1 MTFHPLTEEEAA
13 YSSGCTHRG
22 IITAAD
28 LAALTGGT
36 GAQTI
41 NLAAV
46 VANAGMAVDLVRIA
60 SAFAFSD
67 ATLTSC
73 AVTVGDSGSGNRFVT
88 SYEILS
94 TPATMKGG
102 VALNPLYNVYAAAD
116 NLQVTFTPTGG
127 KNLNTCTAGE
137 LHILC
142 KVRNTGVA

>member
-13 YSSGCTHRG
+13 FTGCTHRG
-22 IITAAD
+22 IIQGTD

-41 NLAAV
+41 NLAT
-46 VANAGMAVDLVRIA
+46 VAANNGLAVDA
-60 SAFAFSD
+60 AFIKTAFTFSD
-67 ATLTSC
+67 ATIASC
-73 AVTVGDSGSGNRFVT
+73 AVTVGDSGSANRYIT
-88 SYEILS
+88 SYEIFA

-116 NLQVTFTPTGG
+116 NLEVTFTPTGG

-137 LHILC
+137 LHVLC
-142 KVRNTGVA
+142 RLKNTGN